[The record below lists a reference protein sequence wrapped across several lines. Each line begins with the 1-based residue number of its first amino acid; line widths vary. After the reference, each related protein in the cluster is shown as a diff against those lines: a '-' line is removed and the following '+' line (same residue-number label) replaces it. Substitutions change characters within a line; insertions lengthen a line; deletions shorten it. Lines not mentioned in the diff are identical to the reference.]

1 MRAVVVGSGAGG
13 AMAASELSKNGIE
26 VVLLEAGKP
35 FKPFTRK
42 VGWFD
47 SIRRA
52 GLLGGERSFSKLFR
66 AMKTTRTDDDILLVR
81 GVTLGGCTALS
92 CGCMARA
99 ERGLREI
106 GLDLT
111 PEFEELE
118 STMNVTTIPRERWSP
133 VTGAMYD
140 SAEDM
145 GLIPKLTPKAIDLGK
160 CVACGLCE
168 IGCASGAKWD
178 SRHFLKDIESSGGR
192 IITDMPVKRVVMEDG
207 RVVGV
212 EAGKGRS
219 QSIVKGDAIVL
230 AAGGIGTAQILEASG
245 IPTEDN
251 LWVDYVLTLGGV
263 LENANQ
269 IREQPMAWY
278 LQRDRYILSPY
289 MDLLSHFYYKLW
301 RPVPISDRVG
311 LMMKFADTPGGKVLA
326 DGTVL
331 KEVIEEDKLLMEK
344 GVKEA
349 REIMEKAGVSGP
361 FVEGLLNAGHLGGTV
376 PLRKDDIDS
385 MRPGF
390 LPDGLWISDLS
401 LVPSSQGFPTMLTTA
416 AISLRVSRKIL
427 AEKLAR

>member
-13 AMAASELSKNGIE
+13 ATTAYELTKNGIE

-42 VGWFD
+42 VGWAD
-47 SIRRA
+47 SLRRA
-52 GLLGGERSFSKLFR
+52 GLLGGERLFTKLFR
-66 AMKTTRTDDDILLVR
+66 HMDTQRTEDDILLVR
-81 GVTLGGCTALS
+81 GVTLGGCTTLS

-99 ERGLREI
+99 EKGLREI

-111 PEFEELE
+111 PEFDELE
-118 STMNVTTIPRERWSP
+118 STMNINTIPRDRWSP
-133 VTGAMYD
+133 VTGAMFD
-140 SAEDM
+140 SAKDM
-145 GLIPKLTPKAIDLGK
+145 GLDPILTPKAIDLGK

-178 SRHFLKDIESSGGR
+178 SRQFLGDIESSGGR
-192 IITDMPVKRVVMEDG
+192 IITDMPVKRVVIENG
-207 RVVGV
+207 RAVGV

-219 QSIVKGDAIVL
+219 LSIVKGDVIVL
-230 AAGGIGTAQILEASG
+230 AAGGIGTAQILEASD

-263 LENANQ
+263 MENANQ
-269 IREQPMAWY
+269 IREQPMTWY
-278 LQRDRYILSPY
+278 IQRNRYILSPY
-289 MDLLSHFYYKLW
+289 MDLLSHFYYRLW

-331 KEVIEEDKLLMEK
+331 KEVIEEDKLLMES
-344 GVKEA
+344 GIEES

-385 MRPGF
+385 MRPGY
-390 LPDGLWISDLS
+390 LPEGLWISDLS

-416 AISLRVSRKIL
+416 AISLKVSRKIM
-427 AEKLAR
+427 AETLAR